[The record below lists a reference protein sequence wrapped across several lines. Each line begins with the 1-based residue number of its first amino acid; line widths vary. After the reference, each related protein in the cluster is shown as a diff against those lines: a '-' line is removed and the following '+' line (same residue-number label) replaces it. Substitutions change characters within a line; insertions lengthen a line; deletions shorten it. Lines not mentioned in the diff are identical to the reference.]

1 MSVSRS
7 VSRERV
13 LVALLF
19 INLWLQVFDG
29 FATYVGVSA
38 GYGEG
43 NPLVAATFAHLGLGP
58 ALCLAK
64 ASACLCIVLIWSL
77 GPRSALAMPALVGT
91 AITYVI
97 ASVAPWSVA
106 FAGL

>member
-1 MSVSRS
+1 
-7 VSRERV
+7 V
-13 LVALLF
+13 LIALLL

-29 FATYVGVSA
+29 FATYFGVSA

-64 ASACLCIVLIWSL
+64 ASACLCLLVIWSF
-77 GPRSALAMPALVGT
+77 GRRSPLALPALVGT

>member
-1 MSVSRS
+1 MSG
-7 VSRERV
+7 SRERM
-13 LVALLF
+13 LVALLY
-19 INLWLQVFDG
+19 INLWLQIFDG

-43 NPLVAATFAHLGLGP
+43 NPLVAATFPHLGLGP

-64 ASACLCIVLIWSL
+64 ASACGCLLVIWAL
-77 GPRSALAMPALVGT
+77 GRRSPLAVPALLGT

-106 FAGL
+106 FAAL